1 MYIMPIIMLP
11 AARLWNFMNTIP
23 VLSFTVQKCSIQLG
37 LQVYIVKLQNLI
49 DTVNTVDQDKFRAQ
63 LL

>member
-1 MYIMPIIMLP
+1 MEFYEYH
-11 AARLWNFMNTIP
+11 

-49 DTVNTVDQDKFRAQ
+49 DTVNTVDQDIVNLEPNYCKY
-63 LL
+63 